1 MNTRTLSVVS
11 SILTLSYASAH
22 EAATSISVMEIGDGP
37 SVVRRTS
44 GMQRSAT
51 VDGIKSFWSKLH
63 MSDNKFVEQHSGM
76 SMVPDLFNQPK
87 CGVVVN
93 LKNIDFTGGASV
105 DSFYVDALPVELIPN
120 SVGDEH
126 TNLDSF
132 RSGLLENINGES
144 KLSVITLDAAK
155 ITSEEIASVIKS
167 VSSDVTDKVVLHIVS
182 EGPEARRRLDENDE
196 NANGDDDG
204 GDDDKYAETGYYTA
218 SGYYVTN
225 FKSMEK
231 IQYTNV
237 ALWTAIGLVTIVTY
251 ATYLMMNMPLM
262 ADTLLFG
269 ESAKMAAAET

>member
-1 MNTRTLSVVS
+1 MMNTRTLSVVS
-11 SILTLSYASAH
+11 SILTLSFSSAN
-22 EAATSISVMEIGDGP
+22 EVATSISVMEIGDGP

-44 GMQRSAT
+44 GMQKSS
-51 VDGIKSFWSKLH
+51 VDGVKSFWSKLH
-63 MSDNKFVEQHSGM
+63 LYDDKFVKQHPGM

-93 LKNIDFTGGASV
+93 LKNIDFAGDASV
-105 DSFYVDALPVELIPN
+105 DSFYVDALPAELIPN

-155 ITSEEIASVIKS
+155 ITSEEVDSVLKS
-167 VSSDVTDKVVLHIVS
+167 IRSDVTGKVVLHVVS
-182 EGPEARRRLDENDE
+182 EGPEARRRLDEN
-196 NANGDDDG
+196 NNNGDDD
-204 GDDDKYAETGYYTA
+204 GDDDKYAETGYYTSA
-218 SGYYVTN
+218 GYYVTN

-237 ALWTAIGLVTIVTY
+237 VLWTTIGLVVVVTY